1 MESRRELGSPT
12 AMDGTGECLACC
24 MGDGAAGCLGIASC
38 FRSLAR
44 ELGSPAAAGQVNAVV
59 DDLAEDLL
67 TGRIPL
73 ARTKSRRWRK
83 LGVRGCPICGERDM
97 RRRECQFLGGR
108 VGILLEVKFYTKD
121 RNFDIGKSMGE
132 LLVML

>member
-1 MESRRELGSPT
+1 MDGTGRCQADMESRRELGSPT
-12 AMDGTGECLACC
+12 AMDGTGECLASCVE
-24 MGDGAAGCLGIASC
+24 DGATGCLGIASR

-83 LGVRGCPICGERDM
+83 LGGRGMPDLWRTRYAEKGMSIFGRKSRDPV
-97 RRRECQFLGGR
+97 GGQ
-108 VGILLEVKFYTKD
+108 ILHKRPKF
-121 RNFDIGKSMGE
+121 
-132 LLVML
+132 